1 MGLLDNIKGGPSP
14 SMSNNDRSALAL
26 GLASGFAGMS
36 GNPNTASIM
45 AGIGNQQTALRDDRK
60 AAQAKDLATQ
70 QAANQRNRTA
80 IFLRSKGDQR
90 FSDLADALESQQISG
105 ADAWSEYQRLMK
117 FDDRER
123 KTFTDAYGDIRYLDG
138 NKELVMG
145 GAAPTQVMQGSVFER
160 NSGTGAI
167 PQKRYTLDQS
177 KKIDT
182 LSDDIRTSFKGF
194 DMVSDG
200 WDRISAFFENKGAV
214 SDYSLAVGYAK
225 ILDPTSVAR
234 QSEVDAI
241 ANSSS
246 LSASI
251 QATLTKAILGTGG
264 LPPAL
269 RNEIADLSRRIY
281 IKKANKAK
289 TRLDKYEASA
299 KGFGIDLKDIYFGS
313 NITIPDEIT
322 PDLSTYVP
330 SIIPPAIAT
339 YGTGMTQDEW
349 DAMPKNKKEALIQ
362 SMAQ

>member
-145 GAAPTQVMQGSVFER
+145 GAAPTQVMQGSIEER

-167 PQKRYTLDQS
+167 PRERYTLKQS
-177 KKIDT
+177 AKIDT
-182 LSDDIRTSFKGF
+182 LSDDIRMEMKPFELVKGH
-194 DMVSDG
+194 
-200 WDRISAFFENKGAV
+200 WDRLSLFYENSGAV
-214 SDYSLAVGYAK
+214 SDYALAVGFAK

-234 QSEVDAI
+234 QSEVDAV
-241 ANSSS
+241 N
-246 LSASI
+246 ASGAAS
-251 QATLTKAILGTGG
+251 QATKQAIINAING
-264 LPPAL
+264 
-269 RNEIADLSRRIY
+269 
-281 IKKANKAK
+281 
-289 TRLDKYEASA
+289 
-299 KGFGIDLKDIYFGS
+299 KGK
-313 NITIPDEIT
+313 
-322 PDLSTYVP
+322 
-330 SIIPPAIAT
+330 
-339 YGTGMTQDEW
+339 
-349 DAMPKNKKEALIQ
+349 MP
-362 SMAQ
+362 

>member
-145 GAAPTQVMQGSVFER
+145 GAAPTQVMQGSIEER

-167 PQKRYTLDQS
+167 PRERYTLKQS
-177 KKIDT
+177 SKIDT
-182 LSDDIRTSFKGF
+182 LSDDIRMEMKPFELVKGH
-194 DMVSDG
+194 
-200 WDRISAFFENKGAV
+200 WDRLSLFYENSGAV
-214 SDYSLAVGYAK
+214 SDYALAVGFAK

-234 QSEVDAI
+234 QSEVDAV
-241 ANSSS
+241 N
-246 LSASI
+246 ASGAAS
-251 QATLTKAILGTGG
+251 QATKQAIINAINGKGKM
-264 LPPAL
+264 PEQL
-269 RNEIADLSRRIY
+269 RQEIVELARGIY
-281 IKKANKAK
+281 IKKAKSAQTK
-289 TRLDKYEASA
+289 LGKYESSA
-299 KGFGIDLKDIYFGS
+299 NGFGIKLKDIYFGDD
-313 NITIPDEIT
+313 IVMPAAV
-322 PDLSTYVP
+322 VP
-330 SIIPPAIAT
+330 SVIPVSFKNS
-339 YGTGMTQDEW
+339 GMTQDQW
-349 DAMPKNKKEALIQ
+349 SALPRDRKQALID
-362 SMAQ
+362 AGN

>member
-14 SMSNNDRSALAL
+14 SMSNNDKSALAL

-60 AAQAKDLATQ
+60 AAQAKNLATQ

-80 IFLRSKGDQR
+80 IFLRSEGDQR

-105 ADAWSEYQRLMK
+105 AEAWSEYQRLMK

-123 KTFTDAYGDIRYLDG
+123 KTFKDAYGDNRYLDG

-145 GAAPTQVMQGSVFER
+145 GEAPTQVTQGSIEER
-160 NSGTGAI
+160 NNGTGAV
-167 PQKRYTLDQS
+167 PQKRYTTQQS
-177 KKIDT
+177 TKIDT
-182 LSDDIRTSFKGF
+182 LSDDIRIDFKGY
-194 DMVSDG
+194 DMVADG
-200 WDRISAFFENKGAV
+200 WDRISSFFENKGAV

-251 QATLTKAILGTGG
+251 QATLAKAIEGRGA

-289 TRLDKYEASA
+289 TKLDRYEASA
-299 KGFGIDLKDIYFGS
+299 NGFGIDLQDIYFGS
-313 NITIPDEIT
+313 PISIPADII
-322 PDLSTYVP
+322 PDLSIYVP
-330 SIIPPAIAT
+330 KQVPSALSAQK
-339 YGTGMTQDEW
+339 TQAQW
-349 DAMPKNKKEALIQ
+349 DAMPMNEKEELIKL
-362 SMAQ
+362 MTN